1 MVCNYLKRLD
11 SGFRLSA
18 CGAQAGRN
26 DGKWCFST
34 FQVTQIC
41 KCVVSSLYYLTFI
54 KIVGRGDFSRPSVF
68 GELNRIAQS
77 NREGRLNPPLP
88 IQKKR
93 RPACRNTGR
102 LMFDASD

>member
-18 CGAQAGRN
+18 CDAQAGRN

-68 GELNRIAQS
+68 GEPATSSVDQPNCK
-77 NREGRLNPPLP
+77 GRLKPPLP
-88 IQKKR
+88 IQKNADLL
-93 RPACRNTGR
+93 P
-102 LMFDASD
+102 